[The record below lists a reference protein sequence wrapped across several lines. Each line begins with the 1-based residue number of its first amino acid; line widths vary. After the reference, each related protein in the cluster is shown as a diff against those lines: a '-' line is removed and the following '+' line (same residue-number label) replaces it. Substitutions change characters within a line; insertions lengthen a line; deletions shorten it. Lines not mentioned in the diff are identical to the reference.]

1 MAMLAGRVGG
11 GHPPPGMPDYD
22 DICEDYPDY
31 TYDEMTDNMST
42 CSGSVNDI
50 LDHINDEDLRNSADL
65 DTLDLDD
72 MTIPDVINVNG
83 NHKYMN
89 GNVKYTQSTRLNA
102 GANNMTVKD
111 VAKNSFD
118 NNNSNMLRDEYKIF
132 QSFLSILIQNVK
144 YFQVHLQ
151 NSR

>member
-1 MAMLAGRVGG
+1 MALLTSRSG

-31 TYDEMTDNMST
+31 NTYDEMTDNMST

-50 LDHINDEDLRNSADL
+50 LDHLNDEDLRNSADL
-65 DTLDLDD
+65 DNLELED

-89 GNVKYTQSTRLNA
+89 GN
-102 GANNMTVKD
+102 NNK
-111 VAKNSFD
+111 F
-118 NNNSNMLRDEYKIF
+118 NNSSRV
-132 QSFLSILIQNVK
+132 NV
-144 YFQVHLQ
+144 
-151 NSR
+151 

>member
-1 MAMLAGRVGG
+1 MALLTSRAG

-22 DICEDYPDY
+22 DICEEDYHDY

-50 LDHINDEDLRNSADL
+50 LDHLNDEDLRDSADL
-65 DTLDLDD
+65 DNLDLDD

-89 GNVKYTQSTRLNA
+89 GSNKYHQAQHSNRLNV
-102 GANNMTVKD
+102 GANHKTLND
-111 VAKNSFD
+111 ASKNSLD
-118 NNNSNMLRDEYKIF
+118 NGNSGKMLRKELQIILTNL
-132 QSFLSILIQNVK
+132 LSSHRIVV
-144 YFQVHLQ
+144 YD
-151 NSR
+151 